1 MTHDSEN
8 KTVAVGYDHNPV
20 YGLPKSLLAYDGKT
34 FAVISLMQRSGGL
47 NRTLKRELASEVK
60 GHPPSFGKHA
70 GASQADVN
78 LVMRYCVAWE
88 RLFFF
93 WRAARTRAERTGP
106 AGPRSFALA
115 LDVQLLDEYRP
126 EWWTCSLDE
135 ASLGTTCPEWSEIRE
150 RLRGEASGDFRHWPL
165 GVFMVWPD
173 VLADLRRWDDLPTD
187 RRVAVGRAVFALSSI
202 GYTDWFIHEALTVQ
216 PELQDE
222 LGALVRRTERKASD
236 EAVPALPDEG
246 RPTAE
251 QRQVAWPGLLDRLEQ
266 LCHGLRTQPTRDQ
279 IDILAVLSDEFARWA
294 DTLPGESRDAAAE
307 CREKISEALRALK
320 SLAADA
326 DFAWLDDELV
336 SQLEARWESA
346 LAKCGADDSQL
357 APLTDDAAQTVSR
370 GRTAADEYRK
380 ALEAV
385 LVKKAE
391 LARAEEVLNQAHSFQ
406 NRRAL
411 DAKRQNAQRDVLDAE
426 AGQYTLQDEVLAAWS
441 PFSEAFDYQAVE
453 DASVGGGADVVQHGP
468 PDARSP
474 ELHGGP
480 QEPPL
485 VAGETDTQVP
495 ARVDAAPTVAVG
507 LRLDGSEVVVT
518 PAPVEQAGQTID
530 VGEQPLPCSDASGQ
544 ESPPSID
551 ATPISCEDEFS
562 ATAGE
567 ACQPIWR
574 ALAEG
579 RLSLAFQLAAAMER
593 LPDAPLVP
601 HPELLSAVVLADRL
615 VLPDG
620 ALKQALAL
628 RYTQLNQT
636 WFSDEGPTA
645 WRSAMNLLLVAATL
659 RPMVLTPDI
668 GASSVANYL
677 RLDRHHEQLW
687 NLVRDLGKLSD
698 RLQGFRVD
706 ASTLRLMQGE
716 AALEQQLT
724 ALRTDAKRWLHE
736 QAPAVTIKFA
746 AATVVWRQW
755 LKPEGVISQMVA
767 PVASNRVQDV
777 GQVKEL
783 IVTLSDNDLLH
794 KRIHETD
801 RKNRTR
807 GEDIHSGAL
816 EHLERLVA
824 EALQL
829 ARRWVTQI
837 EAQGQ
842 RGDLVRALLRDVRSA
857 LQRSRDAVAAE
868 LESATGVDTWGLAE
882 AASRVVAGQLAALYQ
897 LFDGDLADSSDEPG
911 EKQALAQDLLYVPT
925 VPLEEDW
932 SISLDAPSLVRE
944 AVATGALTLE
954 KAFEGRAKAG
964 DLRGAELLMQSARDV
979 GSLQRLQARWKQ
991 ELESFRT
998 EMRRAIEETRREV
1011 EIGSAYSYLPESD
1024 RLKAEATLVQI
1035 EAGLEAIRRFDI
1047 ELPRVAALRRQV
1059 ERARDEKTAGVREQL
1074 AGLPNTVEN
1083 RADRAEVEA
1092 VLARGDIATANEYL
1106 QRMLKGQPVW
1116 PDGDRPRDAFSA
1128 FFPTEAS
1135 ELESWLGVQGRDVV
1149 AQAIRQGHGIPGLDA
1164 SEVESTQRELAVRA
1178 YSAWLDMKARRQGE
1192 RSRLDTLL
1200 RGLGFTVQM
1209 LEQREKLTGR
1219 ETWDVVTTVSEDRD
1233 VCPVPYFGSMAR
1245 GRYRVLC
1252 IWERPGEEDIVQ
1264 AVGEAAQQ
1272 RPTIVL
1278 HFGRMNERRWRETSL
1293 LAKRRGRA
1301 FLLVDECIL
1310 VRLAA
1315 EKGSRLAGL
1324 FQLTLPFAY
1333 SRPYDATAGL
1343 VPLEMFFGRS
1353 SELEAVC
1360 GLNGRCFIYGGRQ
1373 LGKTALLR
1381 RAEQSFHAPSQ
1392 HRYSAWL
1399 DLRAEGIGVSRTPSD
1414 VWLCITDTLQQLGVL
1429 EAKVSAPNPAKRGS
1443 VDAVIAAIKTF
1454 MAENGERRV
1463 MLLLDEADRFFE
1475 QDSHNDFVETRR
1487 LKQLMEATDRRF
1499 KVVFAG
1505 LHNVLRMTEQ
1515 ANHPLAHLG
1524 EPIRIGPFV
1533 GEQEL
1538 REAELLVR
1546 GPMAAAGF
1554 EFESRSL
1561 VVRILAQTNYFP
1573 SLIQL
1578 YCHHLLNHMLDR
1590 LKGQTRLPGPRYSI
1604 SDRDVE
1610 AVYSSGA
1617 LRNEIRTRFRL
1628 TLQLDPRYELIAY
1641 ALAYDL
1647 LRNRYPKGEGVEWQQ
1662 VWQATAQY
1670 WWPEGFRGTS
1680 QLQFRNLLDEMV
1692 ELGVLSKD
1700 KAGSRYTLRNPN
1712 VLLLLGTE
1720 DEIEAVLMQDREL
1733 PVEFESTTFH
1743 PPRRAEPASHS
1754 RHPLTYAQLEQL
1766 TRRENHVVGI
1776 AGVPCAGVGELA
1788 VALKDYLGT
1797 SGLVTSVDGC
1807 TDHVAFQRKL
1817 RQTFED
1823 SRSVEGTTLI
1833 LVLPQVPWTAQWVSV
1848 GSAELKKLTSHSRF
1862 ATLLFVADPST
1873 LSGVISD
1880 SPVDAD
1886 AGISWTTLVP
1896 WHDGFVRH
1904 WLQEQHF
1911 SHDGAV
1917 RQRLFQGTGYWPS
1930 LLGSLVSG
1938 CTGASDFLVRID
1950 QRQAEL
1956 KSTEHV
1962 RNLLVHFGLDRD
1974 VIVEVLSPLAILE
1987 RPMTA
1992 KEVEVE
1998 SGLPPHEVAK
2008 WLLWAS
2014 VLGLVTPV
2022 RGEYWQVDP
2031 FVGKL
2036 LVTVS
2041 MN

>member
-1 MTHDSEN
+1 MKQDLEN
-8 KTVAVGYDHNPV
+8 ETIEVQYRHNPV
-20 YGLPKSLLAYDGKT
+20 YGLPKSLLAYEGKT
-34 FAVISLMQRSGGL
+34 FAVILMMQRSGGL
-47 NRTLKRELASEVK
+47 NRTLKRDLASEVK
-60 GHPPSFGKHA
+60 GHAPTFARHA
-70 GASQADVN
+70 GVSQPDVN
-78 LVMRYCVAWE
+78 LVMRYCKAWE

-93 WRAARTRAERTGP
+93 WRAARMRAERTGP

-115 LDVQLLDEYRP
+115 VDVPLLDEYRP
-126 EWWTCSLDE
+126 EWWTLSLDE
-135 ASLGTTCPEWSEIRE
+135 ASLGIACPTWSEIRE
-150 RLRGEASGDFRHWPL
+150 RLRGEGGGDFRHWPL
-165 GVFMVWPD
+165 GVFMVWPE
-173 VLADLRRWDDLPTD
+173 VLDDLRRWDDLAAD
-187 RRVAVGRAVFALSSI
+187 RQIAVGRAVFALSSI
-202 GYTDWFIHEALTVQ
+202 GYTDWFIREALKVQ
-216 PELQDE
+216 PELEDE
-222 LGALVRRTERKASD
+222 LGALVRSTKGETPD
-236 EAVPALPDEG
+236 EAVPDLSAEG

-251 QRQVAWPGLLDRLEQ
+251 QREEAWPRLLERLDQ
-266 LCHGLRTQPTRDQ
+266 LAKGLRSQPTRGQ
-279 IDILAVLSDEFARWA
+279 IDGLAALSDEFSRWA
-294 DTLPGESRDAAAE
+294 ATFPGESRETAAE
-307 CREKISEALRALK
+307 CKEKIAEAVRALK
-320 SLAADA
+320 VLAAGSE
-326 DFAWLDDELV
+326 FAWLEDDLV
-336 SQLEARWESA
+336 MRLEARWESA
-346 LAKCGADDSQL
+346 LAKCGADEHQL
-357 APLTDDAAQTVSR
+357 AALTDDAAQAMSR
-370 GRTAADEYRK
+370 GGTAADEYRK
-380 ALEAV
+380 AIEVISA
-385 LVKKAE
+385 KRAD
-391 LARAEEVLNQAHSFQ
+391 LARAEEVLSHAHSFQ

-426 AGQYTLQDEVLAAWS
+426 AGQCTLQDEVLAAWS
-441 PFSEAFDYQAVE
+441 PFSEAFDYQAGE
-453 DASVGGGADVVQHGP
+453 DAPSLGDAGVVEQGP
-468 PDARSP
+468 THA
-474 ELHGGP
+474 LP
-480 QEPPL
+480 QELPGSPQKPPL
-485 VAGETDTQVP
+485 VAGENELEELP
-495 ARVDAAPTVAVG
+495 RVDAAPAASVG
-507 LRLDGSEVVVT
+507 LQPNRPAEVVAPESTV
-518 PAPVEQAGQTID
+518 PADQTID
-530 VGEQPLPCSDASGQ
+530 AGVPLLPRSEVDGQ
-544 ESPPSID
+544 ESPQSIE
-551 ATPISCEDEFS
+551 TTSVSPEDEFS
-562 ATAGE
+562 AVAGE

-593 LPDAPLVP
+593 LPEAPLVP
-601 HPELLSAVVLADRL
+601 HPELLSAIVLADRL

-620 ALKQALAL
+620 ALKQALAV

-636 WFSDEGPTA
+636 WFSDDGPTA

-668 GASSVANYL
+668 GASSIANYL

-706 ASTLRLMQGE
+706 ASALRLMQGE

-724 ALRTDAKRWLHE
+724 ALRADAKRWLHE

-755 LKPEGVISQMVA
+755 LKPEGVISQLVA
-767 PVASNRVQDV
+767 PVASNRAQDV
-777 GQVKEL
+777 DQVREL
-783 IVTLSDNDLLH
+783 IVTLSDSDLLR
-794 KRIHETD
+794 KRIHDTD

-816 EHLERLVA
+816 EHLERLIA

-829 ARRWVTQI
+829 ARRWVTHI
-837 EAQGQ
+837 DAQGQ
-842 RGDLVRALLRDVRSA
+842 RGDLVRALLRDVRA
-857 LQRSRDAVAAE
+857 VLQRSRDAVAAE
-868 LESATGVDTWGLAE
+868 LESAAGRDTWGLAE
-882 AASRVVAGQLAALYQ
+882 AASRVVAGQLAALYR

-911 EKQALAQDLLYVPT
+911 EKQALAQDLLYVPS

-932 SISLDAPSLVRE
+932 STSLDAPGLVRE
-944 AVATGALTLE
+944 IVATGTLTLE
-954 KAFEGRAKAG
+954 KAFDGRVAAG
-964 DLRGAELLMQSARDV
+964 DLRGAELLMQSARDM
-979 GSLQRLQARWKQ
+979 GSLQALQARWKQ
-991 ELESFRT
+991 EVESFRT
-998 EMRRAIEETRREV
+998 ELRRAIEETRREV
-1011 EIGSAYSYLPESD
+1011 EIGSAYSYLPEAD
-1024 RLKAEATLVQI
+1024 RLAAEATLVQI
-1035 EAGLEAIRRFDI
+1035 EAGLEAVRRFDI
-1047 ELPRVAALRRQV
+1047 ELPRVSALRKQV
-1059 ERARDEKTAGVREQL
+1059 ESARDEKTAAVRDQL
-1074 AGLPNTVEN
+1074 AGLADSVEN
-1083 RADRAEVEA
+1083 RSDRAEVEA

-1106 QRMLKGQPVW
+1106 QRMLNGQPVW

-1135 ELESWLGVQGRDVV
+1135 ELESWLGVQGRDAVT
-1149 AQAIRQGHGIPGLDA
+1149 QAIRQGSGIPGLDA

-1178 YSAWLDMKARRQGE
+1178 YSAWLDMKARRQAE
-1192 RSRLDTLL
+1192 RPRLDSVL

-1209 LEQREKLTGR
+1209 LEQKEKLTGR
-1219 ETWDVVTTVSEDRD
+1219 ESWDVVTTVSEDRD
-1233 VCPVPYFGSMAR
+1233 VCPVPYFGSAAR
-1245 GRYRVLC
+1245 GRYRLLC

-1315 EKGSRLAGL
+1315 ERGSRLAGL

-1333 SRPYDATAGL
+1333 CRPYDATAGL

-1381 RAEQSFHAPSQ
+1381 RAEQSFHSPSQ
-1392 HRYSAWL
+1392 HRYSGWL

-1414 VWLCITDTLQQLGVL
+1414 VWPCITDMLRQLGVL
-1429 EAKVSAPNPAKRGS
+1429 EAKISAPNSAKRGS

-1463 MLLLDEADRFFE
+1463 LLLLDEADRFFE

-1487 LKQLMEATDRRF
+1487 LKQLMETTDRRF

-1524 EPIRIGPFV
+1524 EPIKIGPFV

-1538 REAELLVR
+1538 REAERLVR

-1578 YCHHLLNHMLDR
+1578 YSHHLLNHMLDR
-1590 LKGQTRLPGPRYSI
+1590 LKSQSRLPGPRYSI

-1712 VLLLLGTE
+1712 VLMLLGTE

-1733 PVEFESTTFH
+1733 PVDFESTTFH

-1766 TRRENHVVGI
+1766 TRRENRVVGI
-1776 AGVPCAGVGELA
+1776 AGVPCTGVGELE
-1788 VALKDYLGT
+1788 VALRDYLGS
-1797 SGLVTSVDGC
+1797 SGLVTAVDGC
-1807 TDHVAFQRKL
+1807 MDHVAFQRKL

-1833 LVLPQVPWTAQWVSV
+1833 LVLPQVPWSMQWVAL
-1848 GSAELKKLTSHSRF
+1848 GAAELKKLTSHSRF
-1862 ATLLFVADPST
+1862 ATLLFAADPST
-1873 LSGVISD
+1873 LSAALSD
-1880 SPVDAD
+1880 SAD
-1886 AGISWTTLVP
+1886 DSDTGISWTTLGP

-1904 WLQEQHF
+1904 WLQELHV
-1911 SHDGAV
+1911 SHDNAV
-1917 RQRLFQGTGYWPS
+1917 RHRLLQATGFWPG

-1938 CTGASDFLVRID
+1938 CSGASDFLVRID

-1956 KSTEHV
+1956 TSPEHA
-1962 RNLLVHFGLDRD
+1962 RNLLIHFGLERD
-1974 VIVEVLSPLAILE
+1974 IAVDVLSPLAILE

-1992 KEVEVE
+1992 GEVEVE
-1998 SGLPPHEVAK
+1998 SGLPAHEVAR
-2008 WLLWAS
+2008 WLRWAS

-2022 RGEYWQVDP
+2022 RGEYWQIDP

>member
-8 KTVAVGYDHNPV
+8 KSAAVELTHNPV
-20 YGLPKSLLAYDGKT
+20 YGLPRSLLAYDGKT

-60 GHPPSFGKHA
+60 GHAPSFAKQA
-70 GASQADVN
+70 GASQPDVN

-88 RLFFF
+88 RLFYF

-126 EWWTCSLDE
+126 DWWTLELDE
-135 ASLGTTCPEWSEIRE
+135 VSLGVACPVWSEIRE
-150 RLRGEASGDFRHWPL
+150 RIRGEAGGDFRHWPL
-165 GVFMVWPD
+165 GTFMVWPE
-173 VLADLRRWDDLPTD
+173 VLAELRRWDDLAAE

-202 GYTDWFIHEALTVQ
+202 GYTDWFIHAALKVQ
-216 PELQDE
+216 PQLQDE
-222 LGALVRRTERKASD
+222 LGALVRRTDRKTPD
-236 EAVPALPDEG
+236 EVAPDLCNEG

-251 QRQVAWPGLLDRLEQ
+251 QRQEAWPRLLDRLDQ
-266 LCHGLRTQPTRDQ
+266 LCKGLRSQPTRDQ
-279 IDILAVLSDEFARWA
+279 IDSLAALSDEFARWA
-294 DTLPGESRDAAAE
+294 NTLPSESRDAAAE
-307 CREKISEALRALK
+307 CGEKVNEVLRALK
-320 SLAADA
+320 NLAADA

-336 SQLEARWESA
+336 SQLAARWESA
-346 LAKCGADDSQL
+346 LAKCGADDGQL
-357 APLTDDAAQTVSR
+357 AALTEDAAQTASR
-370 GRTAADEYRK
+370 GRAAADEYRK

-385 LVKKAE
+385 LAKKAE
-391 LARAEEVLNQAHSFQ
+391 LARAEGVLNQAHSFQ

-411 DAKRQNAQRDVLDAE
+411 DAKRQNAQRELLDAE

-441 PFSEAFDYQAVE
+441 PFSEAFDYQAVVN
-453 DASVGGGADVVQHGP
+453 ASAPGGADVVQQGP
-468 PDARSP
+468 TDPRP
-474 ELHGGP
+474 QELLGGS

-485 VAGETDTQVP
+485 IADKTDAEEP
-495 ARVDAAPTVAVG
+495 ARVDVAPTVPVG
-507 LRLDGSEVVVT
+507 LRPVVSEAVVT
-518 PAPVEQAGQTID
+518 PVPVAQEWLTIH
-530 VGEQPLPCSDASGQ
+530 VGEQPPPRSGESGQ
-544 ESPPSID
+544 DSPQ
-551 ATPISCEDEFS
+551 PIGAAPIGSEDEFS

-593 LPDAPLVP
+593 LPEAPLVP

-659 RPMVLTPDI
+659 RPLVLTPDI

-687 NLVRDLGKLSD
+687 NLVRDLSKLSD

-724 ALRTDAKRWLHE
+724 ALRQDAKRWLHE

-767 PVASNRVQDV
+767 PIASNRVQDV
-777 GQVKEL
+777 DQVKEL

-801 RKNRTR
+801 RKHRVR

-829 ARRWVTQI
+829 ARRWVTHV
-837 EAQGQ
+837 EAQGH
-842 RGDLVRALLRDVRSA
+842 RGDLVRALLRDVRAA
-857 LQRSRDAVAAE
+857 LQRSRDPVAAE
-868 LESATGVDTWGLAE
+868 LERAAGADTWGLAA
-882 AASRVVAGQLAALYQ
+882 AASRVVAGQLAALRR
-897 LFDGDLADSSDEPG
+897 LFEEDIADAGDEPG
-911 EKQALAQDLLYVPT
+911 ERQALAHDLLYVPT

-932 SISLDAPSLVRE
+932 STPLDAPCLVRE
-944 AVATGALTLE
+944 VVATGALTLE
-954 KAFEGRAKAG
+954 QAFEGRATAG
-964 DLRGAELLMQSARDV
+964 DMRGAELLMQSARDT
-979 GSLQRLQARWKQ
+979 GSLQRLQVRWKQ
-991 ELESFRT
+991 ELESSRT
-998 EMRRAIEETRREV
+998 EMRRAIEEARREV
-1011 EIGSAYSYLPESD
+1011 EIGSAYSYLPESA

-1047 ELPRVAALRRQV
+1047 ELPRVTALRRQV
-1059 ERARDEKTAGVREQL
+1059 ERAREEKTAGIREQL
-1074 AGLPNTVEN
+1074 AGLPDTVEK

-1106 QRMLKGQPVW
+1106 QRMLNGQPVW

-1128 FFPTEAS
+1128 FFPTEAA
-1135 ELESWLGVQGRDVV
+1135 ELESWLGAQGRDAV

-1178 YSAWLDMKARRQGE
+1178 YSAWLDMKARRQCE

-1209 LEQREKLTGR
+1209 LEQRERVTSR
-1219 ETWDVVTTVSEDRD
+1219 EIWDVVTTASEDRD

-1315 EKGSRLAGL
+1315 ERGSRLAGL
-1324 FQLTLPFAY
+1324 FQLSLPFAY

-1399 DLRAEGIGVSRTPSD
+1399 DLRAEGIGVSRTPAD
-1414 VWLCITDTLQQLGVL
+1414 IWTCITETLRQLEVL
-1429 EAKVSAPNPAKRGS
+1429 DAKVAAPNPAKRGS
-1443 VDAVIAAIKTF
+1443 VDAVIAAIKAF
-1454 MAENGERRV
+1454 MAENAERRV
-1463 MLLLDEADRFFE
+1463 LLLLDEADRFFE

-1578 YCHHLLNHMLDR
+1578 YCHHLLSHMLDR
-1590 LKGQTRLPGPRYSI
+1590 LKGQTRLPGPRYAI

-1647 LRNRYPKGEGVEWQQ
+1647 LRDRYPKGDGVEWQQ

-1670 WWPEGFRGTS
+1670 WWPDGFRGTS

-1743 PPRRAEPASHS
+1743 PARRVEPASHI

-1788 VALKDYLGT
+1788 AALKDYLGS
-1797 SGLVTSVDGC
+1797 SGLVTAVDGC

-1817 RQTFED
+1817 RQTFEE

-1833 LVLPQVPWTAQWVSV
+1833 LVLPQVPWTAQWVAV
-1848 GSAELKKLTSHSRF
+1848 GAAELKKLTSHSRF

-1873 LSGVISD
+1873 LSGVLSH
-1880 SPVDAD
+1880 SPDDAD
-1886 AGISWTTLVP
+1886 IGISWTTLLP

-1904 WLQEQHF
+1904 WLQEQHL
-1911 SHDGAV
+1911 SHDGEV
-1917 RQRLFQGTGYWPS
+1917 RRRLLQSTGYWPG
-1930 LLGSLVSG
+1930 LLRSLVSG
-1938 CTGASDFLVRID
+1938 CTGASDFLVRIG
-1950 QRQAEL
+1950 QWQAEL
-1956 KSTEHV
+1956 TSTESV
-1962 RNLLVHFGLDRD
+1962 RDLLVHFGLDRD
-1974 VIVEVLSPLAILE
+1974 VVVEVLSPLAILE

-1992 KEVEVE
+1992 NEVELE
-1998 SGLPPHEVAK
+1998 SGLPAPEVVR
-2008 WLLWAS
+2008 WLRWAS
-2014 VLGLVTPV
+2014 VLGLVTRV

-2031 FVGKL
+2031 FVGNL
-2036 LVTVS
+2036 LVTAS